1 MRDLRWRSR
10 PNCNQIF
17 TLDRLANNVTFIV
30 TSRMQRHQ
38 ITIHNGRAMELLTET
53 FLASRERL
61 QDWNV
66 KVRDG
71 QKILA
76 GLMDADVTRSGAMKL
91 AIIVDELRD
100 LLHAFYADR
109 RTLLYISQDLDL
121 DQLSDSHVSPT
132 AQIPRDMI
140 LLCVDYVRTLE
151 KDYTVREAICR
162 DICSRRE
169 TLSRKE
175 LDVNTALWGQTPTF
189 QEVFPGFNK

>member
-1 MRDLRWRSR
+1 
-10 PNCNQIF
+10 
-17 TLDRLANNVTFIV
+17 
-30 TSRMQRHQ
+30 
-38 ITIHNGRAMELLTET
+38 MEPVTET

-66 KVRDG
+66 KVREG

-91 AIIVDELRD
+91 ATVVDELRG

-109 RTLLYISQDLDL
+109 RSILCITQDLDL
-121 DQLSDSHVSPT
+121 DQLSDSKVPPT
-132 AQIPRDMI
+132 VHTPRDMI
-140 LLCVDYVRTLE
+140 LLVLDYVRTLE

-162 DICSRRE
+162 DICVRRE

-175 LDVNTALWGQTPTF
+175 LDVNTALWGQAPTF
-189 QEVFPGFNK
+189 QEVLPGFNQ